1 MRFRLPFLA
10 LVFSCLVFATLAC
23 RPEPVQEEITI
34 FLVRHAERAD
44 DGMMTGEE
52 DPHLS
57 EAGFTRAQQL
67 ADLLR
72 DVSLTHIHSSN
83 YIRTRETAA
92 PTASQAGLEVATYD
106 ARALE
111 DFAMELK
118 ATPGRHL
125 VVGHSNSTPQLVA
138 ALGGDPHGEI
148 QTMEYD
154 RLYLLSMGP
163 TGVKTVLLRF
173 GESFAGSS

>member
-1 MRFRLPFLA
+1 MRLRLPLLAPALLGLA
-10 LVFSCLVFATLAC
+10 LSVLAC
-23 RPEPVQEEITI
+23 RPAPVQEDTII

-57 EAGFTRAQQL
+57 DTGYARAELL
-67 ADLLR
+67 ATLLQ
-72 DVSLTHIHSSN
+72 DVGLTHIHSSD
-83 YIRTRETAA
+83 YIRTRETGAPAA
-92 PTASQAGLEVATYD
+92 SRAGLEVVTYD
-106 ARALE
+106 VRALE
-111 DFAMELK
+111 DFAEELL

-154 RLYLLSMGP
+154 RLYLLSAGP
-163 TGVKTVLLRF
+163 GEVQTVLLRF
-173 GESFAGSS
+173 GEPFDAPS